1 MGESTIET
9 LGPLATI
16 ASFMVGVEN
25 GWFWVLSSP
34 EAANLEFYS
43 RFTISLALVRE
54 RELPDCINNVNNDAI
69 SI

>member
-25 GWFWVLSSP
+25 GWFGFYLLQKRPISSSTP
-34 EAANLEFYS
+34 DLLFH
-43 RFTISLALVRE
+43 LLLRE
-54 RELPDCINNVNNDAI
+54 RELPDSINNVNNDAW
-69 SI
+69 